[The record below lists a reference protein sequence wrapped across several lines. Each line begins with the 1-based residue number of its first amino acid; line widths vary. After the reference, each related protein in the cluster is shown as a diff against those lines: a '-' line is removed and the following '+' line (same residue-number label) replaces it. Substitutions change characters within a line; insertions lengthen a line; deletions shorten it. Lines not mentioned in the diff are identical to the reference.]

1 MTLRHFLSSDDLSV
15 VEQVALIE
23 RARELKKLGRDHPRP
38 LEGRCVALIFEKP
51 STRTRTSVE
60 VAVVALGGHPVV
72 LRGDELQLG
81 RGETIGDT
89 ARILSRYVDC
99 LVVRTFGQ
107 ERLGELAEAASVP
120 VINALSD
127 LEHPCQAL
135 ADLMTVEER
144 FPDLSRVSLAYLG
157 DGNNVCHSLLLSGA
171 LAGLA
176 GVEVACPQGYEPAP
190 AIVERA
196 RAIGARTGTRILIS
210 DDPVAACRGAHV
222 LYTDVWA
229 SMGKEAERAAR
240 LAAFAKFAV
249 SPDRLA
255 EAASEAIVMHCLPAH
270 RGEEIAAEVIDGP
283 ASVVWD
289 QAGNRLHV
297 TKALLEWVMI

>member
-1 MTLRHFLSSDDLSV
+1 
-15 VEQVALIE
+15 LIE
-23 RARELKKLGRDHPRP
+23 RAGELKRLGRDHPRP

-51 STRTRTSVE
+51 STRTRISVE

-81 RGETIGDT
+81 RGETIQDT
-89 ARILSRYVDC
+89 ARILSGYVDC
-99 LVVRTFGQ
+99 MVVRTFGQ
-107 ERLGELAEAASVP
+107 ERLGGLAETASVP

-135 ADLMTVEER
+135 ADLMTIRER
-144 FPDLSRVSLAYLG
+144 FGDPSRLKLAYLG

-176 GVEVACPQGYEPAP
+176 QVEAACPPGYGPEV

-196 RAIGARTGTRILIS
+196 RAIGAETGTRILIS
-210 DDPVAACRGAHV
+210 DDPDGACRGAHV

-229 SMGKEAERAAR
+229 SMGREAERAAR
-240 LAAFAKFAV
+240 SAAFARFAV
-249 SPDRLA
+249 SSDRLA
-255 EAASEAIVMHCLPAH
+255 DAAPEGIVMHCLPAH

-289 QAGNRLHV
+289 QAGNRLHA
-297 TKALLEWVMI
+297 TKALLEWVMS